1 MIPRQKLHDR
11 GSIAPR
17 SRFDRAA
24 IAEFFH
30 DTSAPSD
37 EAQVNG
43 RSRSPDRA
51 AIAMKH
57 RRQMEIKA
65 TVSPRGFNPRA
76 LA

>member
-1 MIPRQKLHDR
+1 MLHDR

-37 EAQVNG
+37 EAHVNE
-43 RSRSPDRA
+43 RSRSPDQA

-57 RRQMEIKA
+57 HRQIEIKA
-65 TVSPRGFNPRA
+65 MVSPRGFNPRA
-76 LA
+76 FA